1 MYSRNNMLIPEF
13 IKKFWSYVVFLKHF
27 LFTSDII

>member
-1 MYSRNNMLIPEF
+1 MVEIMYSRNNMLIPEF

-27 LFTSDII
+27 